1 LEGTIEFSIADFGLL
16 GVQTEFQII
25 EGGRI
30 GSVIENLKSKI
41 ENGK

>member
-1 LEGTIEFSIADFGLL
+1 LPIFDFGLL

-30 GSVIENLKSKI
+30 GSLIENPKFKI
-41 ENGK
+41 ETGK